1 MASIEEIVEAIEFTP
16 IIMAVKDWEGVQRCL
31 EMESRVVFILFG
43 DICNI
48 SDIVKK
54 LKSAGKIAIVHM
66 DLIDGLGNKEVAVDF
81 MKQLTDLDGII
92 STRPSLIN
100 RGKELG
106 VFTILR
112 VFLLD
117 SMVLENIKKRE
128 IQVAPDMIEVM
139 PGIVPKVTKKIT
151 DALSVP
157 IICGGLICDKDDIMN
172 ALHAGAVAVSST
184 NTDVWCLCRVCQI

>member
-16 IIMAVKDWEGVQRCL
+16 IIMAVKDWEGVQHCL

-92 STRPSLIN
+92 STRPSLIK

-184 NTDVWCLCRVCQI
+184 NTDVWCL